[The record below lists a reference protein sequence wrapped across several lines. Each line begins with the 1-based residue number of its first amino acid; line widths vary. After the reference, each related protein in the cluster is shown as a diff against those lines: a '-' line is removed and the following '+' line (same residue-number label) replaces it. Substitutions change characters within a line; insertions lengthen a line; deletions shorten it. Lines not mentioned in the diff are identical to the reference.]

1 MKDTIDLNQGE
12 WMKLVSKKEEFRR
25 IVSTLNRFYIP
36 RIPFSKLNEGQRMRF
51 RLAENPVKDFEVFFK
66 KNRECEFLVFLKVDG
81 RFESWIHLDG
91 IQEERDRFLKE
102 GKTDHD
108 IFQIICLSDLYEN
121 HCVFAEEEETKTLK
135 VKDSA

>member
-1 MKDTIDLNQGE
+1 
-12 WMKLVSKKEEFRR
+12 MKLISKKEEFCR

-36 RIPFSKLNEGQRMRF
+36 RIPFSKLNEGQRMRL
-51 RLAENPVKDFEVFFK
+51 RLGENPVKDFEVFFK
-66 KNRECEFLVFLKVDG
+66 KNREYEFFVFLKMEG

-91 IQEERDRFLKE
+91 IQKERDRFLKE

-108 IFQIICLSDLYEN
+108 IFKLICVSDLYEN
-121 HCVFAEEEETKTLK
+121 HCVFAGEEETKTLK

>member
-1 MKDTIDLNQGE
+1 MKDTIDLNRGE
-12 WMKLVSKKEEFRR
+12 WMKLISKKEEFCR

-36 RIPFSKLNEGQRMRF
+36 KLPFSKLNEGQKMRIL
-51 RLAENPVKDFEVFFK
+51 LAENQIKDFEVFLK
-66 KNRECEFLVFLKVDG
+66 KTRDYEFVVFLKMEG

-91 IQEERDRFLKE
+91 IGKERDRFLKE

-108 IFQIICLSDLYEN
+108 IFKCACIGDLYEN
-121 HCVFAEEEETKTLK
+121 DCVFAPEEETKTLK